1 MFHTMVISPKNVA
14 VLLAVLAVLTTSCTR
29 YVDDA
34 RAVAGAD
41 RSPISAGDGS
51 QCETVDAPLTTI
63 PAKGADDPVMKI
75 PQPEGWDRSTMLDS
89 ELIRFAMGNKS
100 LSKDGFAPNV
110 VVTLESAPGTEDPD
124 VVFDTM
130 RSALESDFGATDL
143 RVSDHTLCGLPA
155 QTMEYQTP
163 PLGDIAP
170 HPGTAVVAVLH
181 ADGTTFAASVT
192 VQTSDPNDPT
202 YQRDADMILTGFQML
217 PPSGS

>member
-1 MFHTMVISPKNVA
+1 MLHTMVISPRNVT
-14 VLLAVLAVLTTSCTR
+14 VLLAVLTVLMTSCTR

-41 RSPISAGDGS
+41 RSPISAGDAS

-63 PAKGADDPVMKI
+63 PGKGVDEPVMKI

-89 ELIRFAMGNKS
+89 ELIRFAMGNPS
-100 LSKDGFAPNV
+100 LTKDGFASNV
-110 VVTLESAPGTEDPD
+110 VVTLESAPGIEDAD

-130 RSALESDFGATDL
+130 RDALESNFGATDL

-155 QTMEYQTP
+155 QTIEYQTP

-170 HPGTAVVAVLH
+170 HPGTAVVTVLH

-192 VQTSDPNDPT
+192 VQTADPDDPT
-202 YQRDADMILTGFQML
+202 YRRDSDMILTGFQML
-217 PPSGS
+217 PPSES

>member
-1 MFHTMVISPKNVA
+1 MVIAPRNGT
-14 VLLAVLAVLTTSCTR
+14 VLLAVLTVLMTSCTR

-41 RSPISAGDGS
+41 RSPISAGDAS
-51 QCETVDAPLTTI
+51 QCETVDAPLTTV
-63 PAKGADDPVMKI
+63 PDKGVDEPVMKI
-75 PQPEGWDRSTMLDS
+75 PQPQGWDRSTMLDS
-89 ELIRFAMGNKS
+89 ELIRFAMGNPN
-100 LSKDGFAPNV
+100 LTADGFASNV
-110 VVTLESAPGTEDPD
+110 VVTLESAPGIEDPD

-130 RSALESDFGATDL
+130 RDALESNFGATDL

-192 VQTSDPNDPT
+192 VQTADPDDPT
-202 YQRDADMILTGFQML
+202 YRRDADMILTGFQML
-217 PPSGS
+217 PPSES

>member
-1 MFHTMVISPKNVA
+1 M
-14 VLLAVLAVLTTSCTR
+14 LLAVLTVLMSSCTR

-41 RSPISAGDGS
+41 RSPISAGDAS

-63 PAKGADDPVMKI
+63 PDKGVEEPVMKI
-75 PQPEGWDRSTMLDS
+75 PQPEGWDRSTMMDS
-89 ELIRFAMGNKS
+89 ELIRFAMANRS
-100 LSKDGFAPNV
+100 LSKDGFASNV
-110 VVTLESAPGTEDPD
+110 VVTLESAPGIEDPD

-143 RVSDHTLCGLPA
+143 RTSDHTLCGLPA

-163 PLGDIAP
+163 PLGDIAA
-170 HPGTAVVAVLH
+170 HPGMAVVAVLQTE
-181 ADGTTFAASVT
+181 DMTYAASVT
-192 VQTSDPNDPT
+192 VQSTDAENPD

-217 PPSGS
+217 PPSES